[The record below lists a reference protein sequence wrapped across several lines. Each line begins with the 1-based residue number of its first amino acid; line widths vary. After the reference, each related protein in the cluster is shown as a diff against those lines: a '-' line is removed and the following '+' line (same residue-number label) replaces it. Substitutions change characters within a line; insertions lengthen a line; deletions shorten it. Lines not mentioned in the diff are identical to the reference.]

1 MLVLD
6 EPAAGLDPMGR
17 EEILGG
23 IWSYQRKTHIT
34 VILVSHSMEDMAR
47 YSDRLIVMKKGRLAA
62 AGSAREIFSQP
73 ELLRDAGLNVPAIT
87 SLMHTLR
94 ARGLDVPT
102 DVLTVED
109 AKRVLLPL
117 LKRKEV
123 R

>member
-1 MLVLD
+1 M
-6 EPAAGLDPMGR
+6 
-17 EEILGG
+17 
-23 IWSYQRKTHIT
+23 
-34 VILVSHSMEDMAR
+34 ILVSHSMEDMAR

-117 LKRKEV
+117 LKRKEA